1 MGEEPTEVII
11 KTLREP
17 DYDFLDPSKVFLF
30 RDDSGRLRLTIEED
44 RSYLEAK
51 VVRAFPLSD
60 PDHYFAF
67 LMGNDKVIGIVAD
80 AAELKPESRQL
91 ACDEVGRRYFS
102 PRIKRIYSLKE
113 EYGAFY
119 FDVDT
124 ESGKREFVV
133 KGIRDAVVDL
143 GNGEVL
149 IMDVDGNRYK
159 ISNWNDM
166 DDKSRR
172 LLEQVI

>member
-1 MGEEPTEVII
+1 M
-11 KTLREP
+11 
-17 DYDFLDPSKVFLF
+17 
-30 RDDSGRLRLTIEED
+30 
-44 RSYLEAK
+44 
-51 VVRAFPLSD
+51 RAFPLSD
-60 PDHYFAF
+60 PKHYFAL

-80 AAELKPESRQL
+80 PTKLEPESRQL
-91 ACDEVGRRYFS
+91 AYQEVRRRYFS

-133 KGIRDAVVDL
+133 KGIGDAVVDL

-149 IMDVDGNRYK
+149 IIDVDGNRYK
-159 ISNWNDM
+159 ISGWHDL
-166 DDKSRR
+166 DDRSRR